1 MGDNLVPKSSE
12 SSNTNNCDYLTSKF
26 VVTTI
31 IFLQQKHTMVTKMVT
46 KSSTNG
52 YIKSS
57 NANVVTIIPLKR
69 VVMANIFYSKTYNGD
84 KKLLKSCG
92 KI

>member
-12 SSNTNNCDYLTSKF
+12 SSNTNNCDYLTSKS

-31 IFLQQKHTMVTKMVT
+31 IFLQQKHTMVT